1 MINKLVDIVQN
12 FLLSIGAF
20 APVFSCLFIIIESIF
35 PILPLCLFITIN
47 FLFFGKY
54 IGFLISWIFTC
65 IGCIIS
71 YYISK
76 KNIKIF
82 HFNNKTSNELLNKAV
97 KNINNI
103 RFEVLTIIIAL
114 PFTPAFLINIAA
126 GISKMDFK
134 KFLLSILI
142 GKIFM
147 VYFWGFIGTGLI
159 ESLHNPIILI
169 KIFIILII
177 SYLISFIIKRIIKL

>member
-12 FLLSIGAF
+12 FLLSIGVY
-20 APVFSCLFIIIESIF
+20 APIISCLLIIIESMI
-35 PILPLCLFITIN
+35 PVLPLCLFITIN
-47 FLFFGKY
+47 FLFFGKL

-71 YYISK
+71 YFISRKNVKFNHFKNK
-76 KNIKIF
+76 KNTEI
-82 HFNNKTSNELLNKAV
+82 LNKV
-97 KNINNI
+97 IKNINNI
-103 RFEVLTIIIAL
+103 RIEVLTLIIAL

-134 KFLLSILI
+134 KFLISIFI

-169 KIFIILII
+169 KISIILIT
-177 SYLISFIIKRIIKL
+177 SYLISYIVKKIIKL